1 MYLGGIED
9 NALIHVLCVGSCCGA
24 HRNRLSKTVPLQKAC
39 VSFAIHHCSRESTRK
54 QKKKGKRVE
63 NQSKNKVKHQS
74 EQMRT
79 AHSASI
85 PSIHPSLPCQKRDRI
100 IASEHLTRASRCTRR
115 PSCTCPPGSTCTSC
129 SCTKGCRRPGAFSP
143 RRSRFRWT
151 ADAAAGA
158 ETGRERHRML

>member
-1 MYLGGIED
+1 MYSGGIED
-9 NALIHVLCVGSCCGA
+9 NAPIHVLCVGCCCGA
-24 HRNRLSKTVPLQKAC
+24 HRNRLSKTVPLRKACGFRHPPQFERVHQKA
-39 VSFAIHHCSRESTRK
+39 
-54 QKKKGKRVE
+54 KKKGKGVE

-143 RRSRFRWT
+143 RRSRFRRI
-151 ADAAAGA
+151 AGAAAGA